1 MLALIPLMASTTFL
15 FSCNQAEGIVRNVY
29 HNPLL
34 DEEDQI
40 GIIES
45 VLEAT
50 PPECPAHY
58 YNE

>member
-1 MLALIPLMASTTFL
+1 MLLPLLATANFL
-15 FSCNQAEGIVRNVY
+15 FTCSQAEGIVRNVY
-29 HNPLL
+29 HHPLL

-58 YNE
+58 YDE